1 MEAQNGFRE
10 KKSTATANQSF
21 TEKGYT
27 QLFTSVPILFDL
39 TKAYHVIN
47 HNILLNKLNSYGISG
62 IRNLWFKSYLVYQE
76 QFVKINQTD
85 HRNSIQNKY
94 ISLSQGNK
102 TLCAAR
108 LNSGA
113 PLVLLYKNY
122 LPLNIQG
129 TNLVLFVDGTNLL
142 VTEKDKIALQHKMTL

>member
-1 MEAQNGFRE
+1 MEAQNDFRE

-21 TEKGYT
+21 TEKGVYI
-27 QLFTSVPILFDL
+27 SSNIDL

-62 IRNLWFKSYLVYQE
+62 ITNLWFISYLVYRE
-76 QFVKINQTD
+76 EFVEINQTD

-102 TLCAAR
+102 TLCVAR

-113 PLVLLYKNY
+113 PLVLLYINY

-129 TNLVLFVDGTNLL
+129 TNLVLFVDGTNLF
-142 VTEKDKIALQHKMTL
+142 VTEKDEIALQHKMTL

>member
-10 KKSTATANQSF
+10 KKSTATANRSF

-27 QLFTSVPILFDL
+27 QLFTSVPVLFDL

-47 HNILLNKLNSYGISG
+47 HNILLNKLNSYGING
-62 IRNLWFKSYLVYQE
+62 TTNLRFKSYLAYRE
-76 QFVKINQTD
+76 QFVYINQTD
-85 HRNSIQNKY
+85 HRNPIQNKY
-94 ISLSQGNK
+94 ISLLQGNK
-102 TLCAAR
+102 TLYAAR

-113 PLVLLYKNY
+113 CQALLYVND